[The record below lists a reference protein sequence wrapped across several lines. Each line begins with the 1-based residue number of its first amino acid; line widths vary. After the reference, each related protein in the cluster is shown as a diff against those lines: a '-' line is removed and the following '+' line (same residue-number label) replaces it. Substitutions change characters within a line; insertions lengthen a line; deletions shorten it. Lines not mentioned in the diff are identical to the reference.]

1 MGFWDKRG
9 YLGQKYG
16 GLAWKPHLLSTDNDV
31 HKYVHNDASS
41 YLHNIQND
49 VHKDLENDI

>member
-16 GLAWKPHLLSTDNDV
+16 GLAWNPHLLSTDNDV

-49 VHKDLENDI
+49 VHKDLENDK